1 MSSLEV
7 ISFVISIIGVW
18 LTIKRKIWCWPVNFI
33 AYGLYAKLFY
43 DYKLYGETFL
53 QFAFM
58 VLAVYGF
65 WTWAK
70 QSDSEIQAP
79 IRVLQA
85 KTLIQHVIFSI
96 VLGVLLGLSLHQMSD
111 ASIPYLDAQL
121 VTMSLVI
128 TYWTSKKYLQIWPAW
143 ILVNCIYVMMFLY
156 KSLFLTALL
165 YAVFI
170 VLACLGYKQWTKTYQ
185 LQQQQIQSK

>member
-1 MSSLEV
+1 
-7 ISFVISIIGVW
+7 
-18 LTIKRKIWCWPVNFI
+18 
-33 AYGLYAKLFY
+33 
-43 DYKLYGETFL
+43 
-53 QFAFM
+53 
-58 VLAVYGF
+58 
-65 WTWAK
+65 
-70 QSDSEIQAP
+70 
-79 IRVLQA
+79 
-85 KTLIQHVIFSI
+85 
-96 VLGVLLGLSLHQMSD
+96 MSD

>member
-7 ISFVISIIGVW
+7 IAFVISILGVL

-43 DYKLYGETFL
+43 DYKLYGETLL

-58 VLAVYGF
+58 VLAIYGF
-65 WTWAK
+65 WIWSRTSST
-70 QSDSEIQAP
+70 QEESPIQ
-79 IRVLQA
+79 ILST
-85 KTLIQHVIFSI
+85 KKLIQYVIFSI
-96 VLGVLLGLSLHQMSD
+96 VLGAILGFSLHQLSD

-121 VTMSLVI
+121 VTISLMI

-143 ILVNCIYVMMFLY
+143 IVVNCIYVMMFLY

-170 VLACLGYKQWTKTYQ
+170 ILACLGYKQWFKLYQ
-185 LQQQQIQSK
+185 LQSQKYETN